1 MPRPWLFATGTSSAA
16 RGLAAVLAVA
26 LGGAPAARGAD
37 LVKAT
42 FAGGCFWCMEKPFE
56 DLAGVVS
63 VTSGY
68 SGGQV
73 KKPTYE
79 QVSMGVTG
87 HAESVQVV
95 YDPSKVTYPQLLDVF
110 WHNIDP
116 VSAGG
121 QFCDRGSQYRS
132 AIFYAD
138 EEQHRLAEESKKQV
152 EAELLPKTKKPV
164 ATEIVAFTS
173 FWPAEDYHQDF
184 YKKNPFRYNQ
194 YRFGCGRDRRLKELW
209 GAKAGAH

>member
-1 MPRPWLFATGTSSAA
+1 MPRPRPFTSGTPFVVRVLALALAA
-16 RGLAAVLAVA
+16 GLA
-26 LGGAPAARGAD
+26 GGPVVRGAD
-37 LVKAT
+37 LAKAT

-56 DLAGVVS
+56 DLPGVVS

-95 YDPSKVTYPQLLDVF
+95 YDPAKVTYAQLLDVF

-138 EEQHRLAEESKKQV
+138 EEQRREAEETKKQI
-152 EAELLPKTKKPV
+152 EAELQPKQKKPV
-164 ATEIVAFTS
+164 VTEIVAFTS

-209 GAKAGAH
+209 GAKAGGH

>member
-1 MPRPWLFATGTSSAA
+1 MPRPRPFVSGTSLIA
-16 RGLAAVLAVA
+16 RVLVLGLAAGLARGPVV
-26 LGGAPAARGAD
+26 RGAD
-37 LVKAT
+37 LAKAT

-56 DLAGVVS
+56 DLPGVVS

-95 YDPSKVTYPQLLDVF
+95 YDPAKVTYAQLLDVF

-132 AIFYAD
+132 AIFYHTPKQK
-138 EEQHRLAEESKKQV
+138 EIAERRIKELNASKIWDASIVTQV
-152 EAELLPKTKKPV
+152 VPAQEY
-164 ATEIVAFTS
+164 FR
-173 FWPAEDYHQDF
+173 AEDYHQG
-184 YKKNPFRYNQ
+184 YFREHPEEGYCQ
-194 YRFGCGRDRRLKELW
+194 YVVSPKV
-209 GAKAGAH
+209 AKFRKHFAAKLRS